1 MNFRTLLL
9 PLVALCCGAAG
20 FLAYQHWM
28 RPPGGL
34 VVTAPVTAPITAR
47 PPYEVMPDTTA
58 ARAPAAPVVAESVPN
73 LKLRD
78 LSNRQHALAEYRG
91 APTLYNFWATWCAPC
106 RREIPLLN
114 RLYAEHRDYQLQ
126 MVGIAVD
133 HGADVQKF
141 LATTPISYSVLIA
154 DQDGADIVSGFGME
168 LVLPFSVFADAGG
181 RIIAVKIGELHDR
194 EASAILAAVQALN
207 AGQLSLATAR
217 ERISSQLRQFSI
229 ERAASG
235 R

>member
-1 MNFRTLLL
+1 MSLRSLLL
-9 PLVALCCGAAG
+9 PLVAVSCGAAG

-28 RPPGGL
+28 RPSGGV
-34 VVTAPVTAPITAR
+34 VVTAPVTANVT
-47 PPYEVMPDTTA
+47 PDTTA
-58 ARAPAAPVVAESVPN
+58 AAAPAAPVVAESVPN

-78 LSNRQHALAEYRG
+78 LSNRQHALAEYHG

-114 RLYAEHRDYQLQ
+114 RLYAEHRNYKLQ
-126 MVGIAVD
+126 MVGVAVD
-133 HGADVQKF
+133 YGTDVRKF

-154 DQDGADIVSGFGME
+154 DQDGASIVSGFGME
-168 LVLPFSVFADAGG
+168 LVLPFSVFADAEG
-181 RIIAVKIGELHDR
+181 RIIAVKVGELHDN

-207 AGQLSLATAR
+207 AGQLSLAAAR
-217 ERISSQLRQFSI
+217 ERISAQLRQFSI
-229 ERAASG
+229 ERATSG